1 VHLSHPLY
9 SSTLRYLRRHTKEKE
24 EKATEEEMAKA
35 RWAALQGKVGFVKLV
50 WKEMKVLYDYFA

>member
-1 VHLSHPLY
+1 
-9 SSTLRYLRRHTKEKE
+9 
-24 EKATEEEMAKA
+24 MAKA